1 MAGNT
6 TTYGDVSPRVGIIA
20 ISQFLKHAE
29 HPIVFNKLGQVER
42 IPKNKGQ
49 VIKWRRFVP
58 FDPITTALTEGVTP
72 TAQKL
77 AVVDVTATL
86 LQYGGWSEITD
97 VIQDTHED
105 PILQNGMQ
113 LHGQQAGES
122 FETLTYYTLRGGSS
136 VIYNNGTAR
145 NAVNTKI
152 ALGKLRSAVRTLNKN
167 KCRKKTTMLAPSVN
181 YKTQAIEAAYIAVC
195 HTDLEPDIRGLDGFV
210 PVAQYGSRKPICPE
224 EFGSVENVRFIT
236 TTIATPFADA
246 GAAAGSTVLS
256 TTGTNADVYPVLIFG
271 EDAYGTVAL
280 KGRESAEILVRNPGK
295 PEKGNELGQTGSIGW
310 KGWHVAAR
318 LNEAWMVRLEVAASL
333 L

>member
-1 MAGNT
+1 MPLTAYT
-6 TTYGDVSPRVGIIA
+6 DVSPRVGIIA
-20 ISQFLKHAE
+20 VSQFLKHAE
-29 HPIVFNKLGQVER
+29 HAIVFNKLGQVER
-42 IPKNKGQ
+42 VPKNKGQ
-49 VIKWRRFVP
+49 VIKWRRWVP

-72 TAQKL
+72 SSQKL

-86 LQYGGWSEITD
+86 GQYGGWSEITD

-105 PILQNGMQ
+105 PILQGMTQ
-113 LHGQQAGES
+113 IHGQQASES
-122 FETLTYYTLRGGSS
+122 FETLTYLTLRAGTN
-136 VIYNNGTAR
+136 VVYNNGTAR
-145 NAVNTKI
+145 NQVNTKI

-167 KCRKKTTMLAPSVN
+167 KCRKKTSILAPSVN

-195 HTDLEPDIRGLDGFV
+195 HTDLEPDIRDLPGFV
-210 PVAQYGSRKPICPE
+210 PVSQYGSRQPICPQ
-224 EFGSVENVRFIT
+224 EFGSVENIRFIT

-246 GAAAGSTVLS
+246 GGLDGDAVLS
-256 TTGTNADVYPVLIFG
+256 TTGTNADVYPVIIFG

-280 KGRESAEILVRNPGK
+280 KGRDSAEILVRNPGK
-295 PEKGNELGQTGSIGW
+295 PEKGNELGQVGSVGW